1 MTLRM
6 RTITVALATAALL
19 FTGCARSAGGTGS
32 EGVAS
37 LSDGGDDRASGG
49 DGDGTS
55 GADDEATEEEILD
68 WAQCMRD
75 QGVDIPDPEIDGDG
89 NLILGGPRRGTDAG
103 ADDGSSGDDDE
114 DADAD
119 GDAGTDDPP
128 ELDRE
133 EMEAATEECGEPPF
147 RGGGGFSEEERQE
160 MQDAALAFAEC
171 MRDEGIDFPDPDF
184 SQDGPGG
191 PGGGPDTGSSGDED
205 GDDGDAEIRGPFGE
219 IDMDDPDVA
228 AAFEACQDVLGDG
241 APRGPIVRGTPPPG
255 AGSDDSN
262 SDDSD
267 SADGGSDDGGSDD
280 GGSDDAGATT

>member
-37 LSDGGDDRASGG
+37 LSDGDDGSS
-49 DGDGTS
+49 DGDGTA
-55 GADDEATEEEILD
+55 GADDEATEEELLD

-75 QGVDIPDPEIDGDG
+75 QGVDIPDPEVDGDG
-89 NLILGGPRRGTDAG
+89 NLILGGPRRGTDVG

-114 DADAD
+114 D
-119 GDAGTDDPP
+119 GDTGTDDPP
-128 ELDRE
+128 EFDRE

-184 SQDGPGG
+184 SQEGPGG
-191 PGGGPDTGSSGDED
+191 PGTGPDTDSSDDDASEDED
-205 GDDGDAEIRGPFGE
+205 GDDGGAEIRGPFGE

-241 APRGPIVRGTPPPG
+241 APRGPIVRGTPPP
-255 AGSDDSN
+255 A
-262 SDDSD
+262 
-267 SADGGSDDGGSDD
+267 A
-280 GGSDDAGATT
+280 GSDDAGSDGAGATA